1 MERLR
6 YLEVKPK
13 EEELPLISAVL
24 EKTLPGLEQFVTEE
38 RHATLVGKMLYNAIG
53 VGSRDDKVCIPIFY
67 RI

>member
-1 MERLR
+1 M
-6 YLEVKPK
+6 KPK